1 MAKSLS
7 TRIAERAAR
16 KKPSRNAQNRATFLS
31 LRGDVKQALDDG
43 WPVKTIWETL
53 HDEGKVSFSYQAFR
67 GYVNRLILSP
77 RASEEAALAQVE
89 AEPSPPAKPPT
100 GQVKAQQQSG
110 TKAQKPNPAE
120 PRKKESVGIPGFTFN
135 PTPNKEDLF

>member
-7 TRIAERAAR
+7 TRIAERAAL

-67 GYVNRLILSP
+67 GYVNRLILSS
-77 RASEEAALAQVE
+77 RSSEEVDPTQVE
-89 AEPSPPAKPPT
+89 AEPGK
-100 GQVKAQQQSG
+100 
-110 TKAQKPNPAE
+110 
-120 PRKKESVGIPGFTFN
+120 PRKPAPKAKAKTDAPEAPKKVTPIGSFHYN
-135 PTPNKEDLF
+135 PKMDPKDLF